1 MTQKEIHEHLDE
13 MLSNQKTK
21 NFLGHLIKAYYPY
34 KNIDKVWDKP
44 QEKIRCVITK
54 DELISVQEI
63 MNGMQTEEF
72 KNDFKESLKTMF
84 DENRDTTTPI
94 QKLLDGKILGFT
106 GKDTT
111 TYMSL
116 QAIEEF
122 HAWVITKVLQ
132 GNKEVMWYTNSGN
145 KKSTQK
151 PKEEPKASSAFTLGE
166 LDSFKKLYEKF
177 K

>member
-1 MTQKEIHEHLDE
+1 MTPEQIHAHLDE
-13 MLSNQKTK
+13 MLSNPKTK
-21 NFLGHLIKAYYPY
+21 NFLNHLVKAYYPY
-34 KNIDKVWDKP
+34 QNVDKVWEKQQD
-44 QEKIRCVITK
+44 KIRCVITK
-54 DELISVQEI
+54 DYLISVQEI

-84 DENRDTTTPI
+84 DENKDKTT
-94 QKLLDGKILGFT
+94 QMEKLLDGKILGFT

-116 QAIEEF
+116 QAVEEF
-122 HAWVITKVLQ
+122 NNWIVAKLLANDKHITWLFGSQ
-132 GNKEVMWYTNSGN
+132 NG
-145 KKSTQK
+145 K
-151 PKEEPKASSAFTLGE
+151 PKQPKPEDNNTTSIFTLGE

>member
-1 MTQKEIHEHLDE
+1 
-13 MLSNQKTK
+13 MLLNQKTK

-34 KNIDKVWDKP
+34 KNVDKVWDKP
-44 QEKIRCVITK
+44 QEKMKCVITK
-54 DELISVQEI
+54 EILISVQEI
-63 MNGMQTEEF
+63 KDGMQTEEF
-72 KNDFKESLKTMF
+72 KTDLMESLKTIF
-84 DENRDTTTPI
+84 DENRDKTTPI
-94 QKLLDGKILGFT
+94 EKLLDGKKLGLT

-116 QAIEEF
+116 QALEEF
-122 HAWVITKVLQ
+122 HSWVLTKILKGDKDVVWHV
-132 GNKEVMWYTNSGN
+132 NAGN
-145 KKSTQK
+145 KKPK

>member
-1 MTQKEIHEHLDE
+1 MTKQEIHEHLNE

-21 NFLGHLIKAYYPY
+21 NFLGHLIKSYYPY
-34 KNIDKVWDKP
+34 KNVDKVWDKP
-44 QEKIRCVITK
+44 KDKIKCVITK
-54 DELISVQEI
+54 EELVSVQEI
-63 MNGMQTEEF
+63 KDGMQTEEF
-72 KNDFKESLKTMF
+72 KTNLMESLKTMF
-84 DENRDTTTPI
+84 DENRDKTTPI

-116 QAIEEF
+116 QACEEF
-122 HAWVITKVLQ
+122 HAWILTKVLN
-132 GNKEVMWYTNSGN
+132 GDKEVIWYTNSGN
-145 KKSTQK
+145 KKPK
-151 PKEEPKASSAFTLGE
+151 PKEEPKTSSAFTLGE